1 MEGDISKSGDS
12 RGELQEEQRA
22 TPVVSRTR
30 LCRINF
36 DNVSLI
42 LKPHTSGAIETDFG
56 GGPLVAVLLQPATR
70 WVNAQRI
77 ENSGGMFL

>member
-42 LKPHTSGAIETDFG
+42 LKPHRCAAKALYLHGLQRAVSCIVLASGAY
-56 GGPLVAVLLQPATR
+56 
-70 WVNAQRI
+70 WVSA
-77 ENSGGMFL
+77 NSY

>member
-42 LKPHTSGAIETDFG
+42 SKPHTFCGLPERAS
-56 GGPLVAVLLQPATR
+56 
-70 WVNAQRI
+70 
-77 ENSGGMFL
+77 

>member
-42 LKPHTSGAIETDFG
+42 SKPHNGEQLDGVGARDG
-56 GGPLVAVLLQPATR
+56 
-70 WVNAQRI
+70 
-77 ENSGGMFL
+77 